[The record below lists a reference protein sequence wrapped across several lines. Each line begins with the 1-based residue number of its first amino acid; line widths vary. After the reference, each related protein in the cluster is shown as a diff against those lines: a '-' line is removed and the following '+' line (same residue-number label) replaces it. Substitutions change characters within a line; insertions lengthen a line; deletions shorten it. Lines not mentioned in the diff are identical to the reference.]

1 MKKVCFC
8 GISGNGMSPIA
19 QILSLKGYEVYGSDR
34 SFDVGRD
41 ADRRQALEEMGIK
54 IIPQDGYC
62 VHFCCI

>member
-8 GISGNGMSPIA
+8 GISGNGMSPLA

-54 IIPQDGYC
+54 IIP
-62 VHFCCI
+62 